1 MCPSS
6 DSEFG
11 EGSTSSTSLLKWTYG
26 ELLRIEGHWT
36 EQIQNQQRR
45 IAAVLAVNGFL
56 LAFLAA
62 GGLQFYGSSQT
73 GWYRVPLYIAL
84 ILLALGL
91 AFGVVSLLPRI
102 PIAGATPSVVSS
114 QPDLEDAVGTVLNRS
129 WTLPEKA
136 PESEETSSPQQT
148 SGWIRGLRTWFRGAF
163 FPSIDARITKPGSL
177 KNAWLDS
184 QVVWNSMRVE
194 LPAFDVLESLDQV
207 YYKLCE
213 SVARN
218 ANWNRHLQQTNIER
232 RTWMNRDIGCVIAAL
247 VALIVAVA
255 GKLAG

>member
-1 MCPSS
+1 M
-6 DSEFG
+6 
-11 EGSTSSTSLLKWTYG
+11 SSTSLLKWTYD

-91 AFGVVSLLPRI
+91 AFGVLSLLPRI
-102 PIAGATPSVVSS
+102 PIAGGKPSVVSS
-114 QPDLEDAVGTVLNRS
+114 QPDIESAAETVLNRS
-129 WTLPEKA
+129 WPLPEKP
-136 PESEETSSPQQT
+136 PEAKETTSSQT
-148 SGWIRGLRTWFRGAF
+148 EGWIRRLRTWFRGAF

-184 QVVWNSMRVE
+184 QVVWSSLQGE
-194 LPAFDVLESLDQV
+194 LPAFDTLESLDQV

-218 ANWNRHLQQTNIER
+218 ANWNRDLQQTNIER

-247 VALIVAVA
+247 AALIVAVA